1 MVEAHQVSCAFRQ
14 VARHQ
19 NQSEEEAPGDLSA
32 ECFTPDLGEIGER
45 IKGSENANNPES
57 RKNMSKA
64 NNMTCNV
71 HQF

>member
-1 MVEAHQVSCAFRQ
+1 MVEARQ

-45 IKGSENANNPES
+45 IKGSENANNPEKQEKNVK
-57 RKNMSKA
+57 RKQ
-64 NNMTCNV
+64 
-71 HQF
+71 HDL